1 VIICIGYLKRWL
13 LKIIKTME
21 KQWNNS
27 ERTAKE
33 WILPRWKTPP
43 TKWDMIPIVWDDIP
57 TDIWDDTPVRWD
69 DIPTILWDITPV
81 DWK

>member
-1 VIICIGYLKRWL
+1 LKRWL

-33 WILPRWKTPP
+33 WILPRWKNHLPV
-43 TKWDMIPIVWDDIP
+43 WDDTLVKWDDIP
-57 TDIWDDTPVRWD
+57 TDIWDDTPLRWD
-69 DIPTILWDITPV
+69 DIPTIVWDISSV